1 MWAGRSAGTWSL
13 LQAGEL
19 PAAAA
24 AAVPQGCAWCLQAF
38 RKDAAGRTLKL
49 WLDLQTAVSALYDS
63 SLGSKYADKAPV
75 SADHQRNGP
84 TQPACYDALCV

>member
-1 MWAGRSAGTWSL
+1 MACGL

-24 AAVPQGCAWCLQAF
+24 DADFQSWGWCLQAF
-38 RKDAAGRTLKL
+38 RRDAAGRTLKL

-75 SADHQRNGP
+75 STD
-84 TQPACYDALCV
+84 L

>member
-1 MWAGRSAGTWSL
+1 MLVPCTLQQAADL
-13 LQAGEL
+13 LV
-19 PAAAA
+19 AAAA
-24 AAVPQGCAWCLQAF
+24 ALARSCAWCLQAF

-75 SADHQRNGP
+75 STDH
-84 TQPACYDALCV
+84 